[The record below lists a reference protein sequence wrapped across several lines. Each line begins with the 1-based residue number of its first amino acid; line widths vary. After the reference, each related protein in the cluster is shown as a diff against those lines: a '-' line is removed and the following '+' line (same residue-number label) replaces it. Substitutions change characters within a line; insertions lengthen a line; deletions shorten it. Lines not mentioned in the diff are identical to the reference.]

1 MEIMEI
7 SRKEFR
13 EAFWKND
20 IVYLKEVWDCTE
32 LTKDSGPIV
41 LTDYNREI
49 VLVTLRLA
57 AAAAYKG
64 TLSEDIGKEVYERM
78 ADKVQLFEL
87 IEAINLA
94 IDIDATDIRALPEWA
109 KTAVMQDDCDTLAE
123 KINCLTAD
131 AFAALLAFLATDAV
145 ERISNKACMPI
156 IKRIYEDKDIVPND
170 LLFSLMA
177 SCLHDTAERR
187 LAEFADPFAGLL
199 AYGPIPCRP
208 VLAFAFDCDD
218 DDDENDH
225 EKANDGDG
233 RRECCDHPDDPTS

>member
-1 MEIMEI
+1 MNI

-20 IVYLKEVWDCTE
+20 IAYLREVWDYTE

-41 LTDYNREI
+41 LTDCSREI
-49 VLVTLRLA
+49 ALATLRLA
-57 AAAAYKG
+57 AAAAHKG
-64 TLSEDIGKEVYERM
+64 TLSKDIGKEAYERM
-78 ADKVQLFEL
+78 AGKVQLFEL

-94 IDIDATDIRALPEWA
+94 IGIDATDIRALPEQA
-109 KTAVMQDDCDTLAE
+109 KTALMQDDCDTLAE

-177 SCLHDTAERR
+177 SCLHDTAEHR
-187 LAEFADPFAGLL
+187 LAKFAVPLAGLL
-199 AYGPIPCRP
+199 AHGPILCRP
-208 VLAFAFDCDD
+208 ALAFAFDCDD

-225 EKANDGDG
+225 EKANDSDD
-233 RRECCDHPDDPTS
+233 RCECCDHPDDPTS